1 MDLNINLNVNFP
13 QFDVIASELIKILN
27 DKFDEIKKEGKDEV
41 PDFGPG
47 ICPEDYK

>member
-13 QFDVIASELIKILN
+13 QFDIVVSELVKALN
-27 DKFDEIKKEGKDEV
+27 NKLDKMEEEEEDL
-41 PDFGPG
+41 DFGPG